1 MQDAYDN
8 DSTYFVPKPPILASP
23 QLSIIIGTTLEI
35 LQIWQA
41 QYKALTAILIID
53 VTPLEN

>member
-8 DSTYFVPKPPILASP
+8 DNNLFYPEPPILASP

-53 VTPLEN
+53 VTPLAN